1 MTAALAIT
9 VVVPTHGRPGAAARV
24 VRALDAQQLPE
35 GEQFDVIVVDDGS
48 PVPVEIDFEVRTP
61 VSVRVLRQERQGPAA
76 ARNAGTE
83 AARGALVAFIDDDC
97 EPAPGWLAA
106 LLEAARRFPECGLG
120 GTVVNRLRSNPF
132 AETSQL
138 IVAFLCNYYRDD
150 RTGRFFTSNNLAFPR
165 RLLRQRGGFDATYTR
180 AAGEDRELCDRWAG
194 LGGRLV
200 AVPEAVV
207 LHAHRPHAETIPAA
221 ALRVRVRR
229 LGLPAC
235 PSGPRRRAG
244 ARRALDVLSR
254 PAAVPDAHA
263 WLARRPPGRAGR
275 AGAGGQRRRLRRRG
289 RSRAI
294 GLTCRAQPVI
304 FLR

>member
-24 VRALDAQQLPE
+24 VRALDAQQLPD

-48 PVPVEIDFEVRTP
+48 PVAVEIDFEVRTAA
-61 VSVRVLRQERQGPAA
+61 SVRVLRQERQGPAA

-83 AARGALVAFIDDDC
+83 AAHGALVAFIDDDC

-106 LLEAARRFPECGLG
+106 LLKAARQFPECGLG

-138 IVAFLCNYYRDD
+138 IVAFLCDYYRDD

-165 RLLRQRGGFDATYTR
+165 QLLRQRGGFDATYTR

-207 LHAHRPHAETIPAA
+207 HHAHPLTLRRFLRQHFEYGRGAWGYRRARAA
-221 ALRVRVRR
+221 
-229 LGLPAC
+229 
-235 PSGPRRRAG
+235 RAG
-244 ARRALDVLSR
+244 APVRVEPWRFYRDLLRYPMRSHGWRGGHLVALVALAQVANAAGFGVEAVRAR
-254 PAAVPDAHA
+254 
-263 WLARRPPGRAGR
+263 LA
-275 AGAGGQRRRLRRRG
+275 
-289 RSRAI
+289 
-294 GLTCRAQPVI
+294 
-304 FLR
+304 